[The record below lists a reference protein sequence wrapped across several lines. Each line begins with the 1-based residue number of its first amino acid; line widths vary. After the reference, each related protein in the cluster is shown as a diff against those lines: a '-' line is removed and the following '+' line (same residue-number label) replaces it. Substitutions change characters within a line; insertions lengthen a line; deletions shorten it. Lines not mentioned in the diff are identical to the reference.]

1 MLDDSDEEDAV
12 DDIEQQEQQEAQP
25 VEVEAE
31 SWEEAITKVESN
43 SVPLPTDPNYV
54 DASLEVDME
63 IIEEEMENPNT
74 FDLVD

>member
-1 MLDDSDEEDAV
+1 MKKTYKVPCSWQV
-12 DDIEQQEQQEAQP
+12 YAQ

-31 SWEEAITKVESN
+31 SWEQAITKIESD

-63 IIEEEMENPNT
+63 IIEEEMEYPNT

>member
-1 MLDDSDEEDAV
+1 MKKTYRVPCSWQVYGHA
-12 DDIEQQEQQEAQP
+12 
-25 VEVEAE
+25 EVKAE

-43 SVPLPTDPNYV
+43 SVPLPTEPNYV
-54 DASLEVDME
+54 DASIEVDME

>member
-1 MLDDSDEEDAV
+1 MKKTYRVPCSWQVYAT
-12 DDIEQQEQQEAQP
+12 A
-25 VEVEAE
+25 EVEAE

-63 IIEEEMENPNT
+63 IIEEEMQHPNT
-74 FDLVD
+74 FGLVD

>member
-1 MLDDSDEEDAV
+1 MKKTYRVPCSWQV
-12 DDIEQQEQQEAQP
+12 YAQ

-31 SWEEAITKVESN
+31 SWEQAKLKVITN

-74 FDLVD
+74 FGLVD

>member
-1 MLDDSDEEDAV
+1 MKTTYRVPCSWQV
-12 DDIEQQEQQEAQP
+12 YAQ

-31 SWEEAITKVESN
+31 SWEQAKLKVITN

-54 DASLEVDME
+54 DASLEFDME
-63 IIEEEMENPNT
+63 IIEEEIENPNT

>member
-1 MLDDSDEEDAV
+1 MSIYTKTYRV
-12 DDIEQQEQQEAQP
+12 PCSWQVYAQ

-74 FDLVD
+74 FDLVS

>member
-1 MLDDSDEEDAV
+1 MPLINKPFFAPTPVPTMRAV
-12 DDIEQQEQQEAQP
+12 GVARPRAQGQ
-25 VEVEAE
+25 
-31 SWEEAITKVESN
+31 AITKVESN